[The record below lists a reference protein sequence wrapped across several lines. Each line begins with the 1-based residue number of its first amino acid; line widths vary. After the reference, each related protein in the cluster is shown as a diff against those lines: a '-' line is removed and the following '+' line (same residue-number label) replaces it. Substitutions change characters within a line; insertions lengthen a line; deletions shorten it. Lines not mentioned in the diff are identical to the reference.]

1 MQPMKEV
8 ETKLMMGADD
18 KGNII
23 GKELRSGAKGQLLI
37 VFLLVRAIFKK
48 GMSFKK
54 LSILL

>member
-1 MQPMKEV
+1 MKEV